1 MLNSV
6 SSGERRQLT
15 RGSSAPPPEGRVGL
29 STRAGPRGGMR
40 FAGGGHQVH
49 LLAGKCYNNPGTETG
64 ACGPER
70 ACAGVVREA
79 PAPVTFG
86 LRIQCG
92 KEPALGLGRRGAG
105 AHAGG

>member
-6 SSGERRQLT
+6 SSGEMRQLT
-15 RGSSAPPPEGRVGL
+15 RGSSATPPEGRVGL
-29 STRAGPRGGMR
+29 RTRAGPRGVMQ
-40 FAGGGHQVH
+40 FTGGDHQVH
-49 LLAGKCYNNPGTETG
+49 LLAGKCYDNPGTETG

-70 ACAGVVREA
+70 ACPGVVREV

-92 KEPALGLGRRGAG
+92 KEPALGLG